1 MATILYI
8 EDHSANRILIERI
21 LSKRGYELIFA
32 ADGESGIEAAIDHL
46 PDLILI
52 DMGLPDM
59 DGQTVVTLL
68 KQLSYVKDKP
78 MVAITAWPAEKAYE
92 IAERYDLAG
101 CILKPI
107 DVKTFPET
115 IASFLVNAHQ
125 GQEEA

>member
-8 EDHSANRILIERI
+8 EDYPANQILIERI
-21 LSKRGYELIFA
+21 LAKQGHEMIYA
-32 ADGESGIEAAIDHL
+32 ADGESGIEAAIDYV

-68 KQLSYVKDKP
+68 KQLSFLKDKP
-78 MVAITAWPAEKAYE
+78 MVAITGWPAEKAFE
-92 IAERYDLAG
+92 IAKRYDLAG

-107 DVKTFPET
+107 DVKTFPQT
-115 IASFLVNAHQ
+115 IAGFLADARKGNKK
-125 GQEEA
+125 E